1 VKDIEIMAYYERE
14 SVVLANRMSNNDTA
28 DLRDRNISR
37 ESEMAVYR
45 VYDITTNALN
55 NEIPEFVGKTR

>member
-1 VKDIEIMAYYERE
+1 VKDIESMAYYERE
-14 SVVLANRMSNNDTA
+14 PIVVPNRMNNNDTA

-37 ESEMAVYR
+37 ESEMVVYR

-55 NEIPEFVGKTR
+55 SKILETTSTI

>member
-14 SVVLANRMSNNDTA
+14 SVILANRMSNNGTA

-55 NEIPEFVGKTR
+55 SEILEATNII